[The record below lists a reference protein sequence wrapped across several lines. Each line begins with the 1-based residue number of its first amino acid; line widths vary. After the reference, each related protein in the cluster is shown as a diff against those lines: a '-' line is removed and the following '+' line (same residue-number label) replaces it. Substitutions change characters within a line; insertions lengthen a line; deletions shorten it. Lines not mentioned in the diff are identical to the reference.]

1 MNCSELGL
9 AHSYP
14 QPNGKSLSGT
24 LAKNGC
30 ETPRLFRR
38 RFHCRQLR
46 PMRDQPVAIERD
58 PFACVGTRFV
68 GKPFEFGAAV
78 IKRWS
83 RFPAQRRIPI
93 FHGHMNTLVLGQ
105 RKGFQ
110 RAQYTMLVNRLEMY
124 RHGTS

>member
-1 MNCSELGL
+1 
-9 AHSYP
+9 
-14 QPNGKSLSGT
+14 
-24 LAKNGC
+24 
-30 ETPRLFRR
+30 
-38 RFHCRQLR
+38 
-46 PMRDQPVAIERD
+46 MRDQPVAIERK
-58 PFACVGTRFV
+58 PFACDGMRFV
-68 GKPFEFGAAV
+68 GKPFEFGPAV
-78 IKRWS
+78 IKRLS